1 MIHLILLLIFVSSC
15 STGIKSNPRYST
27 DFHMHIYENISNED
41 MEFDANR
48 ALLAADSIGIKRALV
63 LSRAYDLTDAKEA
76 RKINEFV
83 ITEARRNP
91 GKLAAACGINPKSDF
106 AIDEIRFCRF
116 QKVRVL
122 KLHTIASGM
131 DLKKD
136 DDKKKLEEVLKE
148 ADKYDLTVLIH
159 GNSPSKQR
167 GDEAQELLKILTKF
181 PDLRIIV
188 AHLFGLEFD
197 QLKLIKHPNLF
208 IEISI
213 VPIFMK
219 TSLEKEHLLTT
230 MRFIG
235 LRKFL
240 FGSYWPVIHPAETL
254 KALND
259 LGLSEKEI
267 SLLINDNPK
276 RLNDLFE

>member
-1 MIHLILLLIFVSSC
+1 
-15 STGIKSNPRYST
+15 
-27 DFHMHIYENISNED
+27 MHIYENISNED